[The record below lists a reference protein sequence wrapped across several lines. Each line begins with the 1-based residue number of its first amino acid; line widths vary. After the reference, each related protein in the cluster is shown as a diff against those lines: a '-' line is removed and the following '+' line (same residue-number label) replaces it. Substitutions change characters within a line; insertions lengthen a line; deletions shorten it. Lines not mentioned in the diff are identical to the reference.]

1 MVLSGQRK
9 LNSGRGG
16 GGDGKPQAPTRLLST
31 IDRKAA
37 KWKKAAPEQIVVTQ
51 NSPFFNNKQHFYHWE
66 LYTTG
71 RNNAQ

>member
-37 KWKKAAPEQIVVTQ
+37 KWKKSGSRA
-51 NSPFFNNKQHFYHWE
+51 NSSNSELSFFQQQATFLPLRTLHNW
-66 LYTTG
+66 T
-71 RNNAQ
+71 